1 MSFLLV
7 ILLLAGQ
14 DLLLD
19 TMHIVDYYGQVSDTE
34 VVQVI
39 DELNEYW
46 YDLEDIKTNN
56 FTTHRQNIH

>member
-7 ILLLAGQ
+7 ILLSAGQ

-19 TMHIVDYYGQVSDTE
+19 TMHIVDYYGSVTATE
-34 VVQVI
+34 VVEVI

-56 FTTHRQNIH
+56 FTTYHQNIH

>member
-7 ILLLAGQ
+7 ILLSVGQ

-19 TMHIVDYYGQVSDTE
+19 TMHIVDWYGQVADTE
-34 VVQVI
+34 VVEVI

-46 YDLEDIKTNN
+46 YDLEDMKNK
-56 FTTHRQNIH
+56 

>member
-7 ILLLAGQ
+7 ILLSVGQ

-19 TMHIVDYYGQVSDTE
+19 TMHIVDYFGSVTDTE
-34 VVQVI
+34 VVEII

-46 YDLEDIKTNN
+46 YDLDDIKTNN
-56 FTTHRQNIH
+56 FTTHHQNIH

>member
-7 ILLLAGQ
+7 ILLSAGQ

-19 TMHIVDYYGQVSDTE
+19 TMHIVDWYGQVTNTE
-34 VVQVI
+34 VVEVI

-46 YDLEDIKTNN
+46 YDLEDIKTNKL
-56 FTTHRQNIH
+56 

>member
-7 ILLLAGQ
+7 ILLSIGQ

-19 TMHIVDYYGQVSDTE
+19 TMHIVDYYGSVTDTE
-34 VVQVI
+34 VIEVI

-56 FTTHRQNIH
+56 FTIHHQNIH